1 MKRAFRVKKHEDF
14 DFIIKNGVKI
24 KSKNFNLYFVKAPKE
39 QFYTRIGLAVGKS
52 NGHAVTRVREKRQ
65 VRAMISKRNDYSLP
79 LDIIISIRPCYK
91 ESEFESNE
99 RELNSL
105 LDTIKEKYN

>member
-1 MKRAFRVKKHEDF
+1 MKKAFRVKKHEDF
-14 DFIIKNGVKI
+14 DFIIKNGEKV

-39 QFYTRIGLAVGKS
+39 QLYTRIGLAVGKS

-65 VRAMISKRNDYSLP
+65 VRAMLSKRDDYSLP

-99 RELNSL
+99 KELNSL
-105 LDTIKEKYN
+105 LDTIKEKLN